1 MYQNT
6 FLPAYI
12 ILDYVFLKTFSYLF
26 RIHVIVTPVSIVQ
39 LAFMDLQARDT
50 FTSVRLVTR
59 EKIAKKANNKCLL
72 CDVQTN
78 VYYPRGHK

>member
-1 MYQNT
+1 M
-6 FLPAYI
+6 
-12 ILDYVFLKTFSYLF
+12 
-26 RIHVIVTPVSIVQ
+26 IVTPVSIVQ

-50 FTSVRLVTR
+50 FTSAELVKR

-78 VYYPRGHK
+78 VYYPRGHKWDGKNNVEECKSTVMSL